1 MVFDILHSQIWTKIT
16 NGCPRITKLQ
26 FAQRQIPNILF
37 VFLFILLLTL
47 KPSRIHTRSSMTKPI
62 PGDEIE

>member
-26 FAQRQIPNILF
+26 FAQRQIPNIC
-37 VFLFILLLTL
+37 LFIHLAVNFETLTD
-47 KPSRIHTRSSMTKPI
+47 TY
-62 PGDEIE
+62 